1 MALSDNYQPNL
12 DSTTP
17 IQQTMIILQIQPW
30 KLLEELLKSFLA
42 VIPNLMGAL
51 AILIIGFIVARL
63 VAKILR
69 RFLKT
74 IGVDKLAERLNEI
87 EIVHK
92 SNIKVV
98 PSVLLSKVLYYF
110 LLFIFVIAATDVLNM
125 PVISNLMGDIL
136 NYIPIL
142 ISALV
147 VFVIGLV
154 ASDML
159 KNIVKTAC
167 ESLAIPSANI
177 IANVVFYFI
186 FINIVMITLSQ
197 AKIDTDFIQD
207 NLSIIL
213 AGVVLAFSIGY
224 GLASR
229 SMVANFLAS
238 FYNKGKVQVGDVI
251 EIENMK
257 GEVIEMEGGTMTM
270 LVDGNEVLLPLSK
283 LATEKIILLEKKEER
298 EEES

>member
-1 MALSDNYQPNL
+1 
-12 DSTTP
+12 
-17 IQQTMIILQIQPW
+17 MIILQIQPW

-42 VIPNLMGAL
+42 VIPNLLGAL
-51 AILIIGFIVARL
+51 AILIIGLIVARII
-63 VAKILR
+63 AKVLR

-74 IGVDKLAERLNEI
+74 IGVDRLAERLNEI
-87 EIVHK
+87 EIVYK

-110 LLFIFVIAATDVLNM
+110 LLFVFVIAATDVLNM
-125 PVISNLMGDIL
+125 PIISSLMGDIL
-136 NYIPIL
+136 NYIPVL
-142 ISALV
+142 ISALF

-167 ESLAIPSANI
+167 VSLAIPSAGI
-177 IANVVFYFI
+177 IANVVFYFV
-186 FINIVMITLSQ
+186 FINIVMIALSQ

-224 GLASR
+224 GFASR
-229 SMVANFLAS
+229 NIVANFLAS
-238 FYNKGKVQVGDVI
+238 FYNKGKVQVGDII
-251 EIENMK
+251 EIENIE
-257 GEVIEMEGGTMTM
+257 GEIIGMDGGTMTM

-283 LATEKIILLEKKEER
+283 LATEKIVLLKKKEER
-298 EEES
+298 EEAS

>member
-1 MALSDNYQPNL
+1 
-12 DSTTP
+12 
-17 IQQTMIILQIQPW
+17 MIILQIQPW

-51 AILIIGFIVARL
+51 AILIIGLIVARL
-63 VAKILR
+63 IAKILR

-110 LLFIFVIAATDVLNM
+110 LLFIFIIAATDVLNM
-125 PVISNLMGDIL
+125 PIISNLMGDIL
-136 NYIPIL
+136 NYIPVL

-177 IANVVFYFI
+177 IANVVFYFV
-186 FINIVMITLSQ
+186 FINIAMIALSQ

-224 GLASR
+224 GFASR
-229 SMVANFLAS
+229 NMVANFLAS
-238 FYNKGKVQVGDVI
+238 FYNKGKVQTGDII

-257 GEVIEMEGGTMTM
+257 GEVIAMDGGTMTM

-283 LATEKIILLEKKEER
+283 LATEKIVLHKKKEER
-298 EEES
+298 EEAS